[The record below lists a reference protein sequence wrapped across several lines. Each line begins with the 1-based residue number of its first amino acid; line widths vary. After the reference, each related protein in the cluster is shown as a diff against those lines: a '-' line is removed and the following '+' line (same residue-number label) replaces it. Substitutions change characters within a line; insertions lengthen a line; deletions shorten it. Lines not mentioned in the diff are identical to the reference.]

1 MTTKPETKTRGKRG
15 AGSLIDLGGGRYR
28 VAFYVDG
35 CKVTRVFHAANG
47 TEARETAP
55 SIRLDAL
62 DAYREKHAAI
72 PAEDAARADRQGWT
86 VERYAAYYMSEWA
99 SRKLAATTQDR
110 YRQVIRKQITPRLGK
125 KLMCEV
131 TVMDIVKMQAD
142 LAADGVRCYG
152 GRLSAAT
159 ITKVH
164 NVLGAIFSFA
174 VDVQEDFP
182 TNPVHSAKARV
193 NDSGGGEWREDV
205 QKAAALDVAGVS
217 RFVEL
222 ARAEEPAEVF
232 AAILLSARLGLRRGE
247 ALALQWRDI
256 DVTARRATIRRAVS
270 QATVG
275 ERVEGQKRE
284 TTVSAKPTKTN
295 KVRHIPIGDELIAE
309 LGRIQKRQAAL
320 RLASSQWQG
329 GKTAVQDYITA
340 TPTGAV
346 LEPEA
351 YTSRFRALAKRHE
364 IDVTPHVLRHSW
376 CSQMIALGYD
386 AVTIASMSGHSPDV
400 LLRIYGHAFDA
411 RKREAVDAYDAAWRA
426 VAAGE

>member
-1 MTTKPETKTRGKRG
+1 MAKRDG
-15 AGSLIDLGGGRYR
+15 PTMVRRAKGTGSLRHLDGDRWQVVGR
-28 VAFYVDG
+28 VDG
-35 CKVTRVFHAANG
+35 HQVTRVFTAPNG
-47 TEARETAP
+47 TEAEKLAP
-55 SIRLDAL
+55 SIRA
-62 DAYREKHAAI
+62 AAI
-72 PAEDAARADRQGWT
+72 ADHNAKHSDQDAGRAERQRWT
-86 VERYAAYYMSEWA
+86 VEQYAAFYTREWA

-110 YRQVIRKQITPRLGK
+110 YRQVIKTQITPRLGK
-125 KLMCEV
+125 KLMSEV

-142 LAADGVRCYG
+142 LGADGVRCYG

-182 TNPVHSAKARV
+182 TNPVHSTKAKV
-193 NDSGGGEWREDV
+193 NDSGGDEWREDV
-205 QKAAALDVAGVS
+205 QKAPALDVAEVS

-222 ARAEEPAEVF
+222 ARVEWPGEVF

-247 ALALQWRDI
+247 ALAVQWRDI
-256 DVTARRATIRRAVS
+256 DYSTRRVAIRRAVS
-270 QATVG
+270 QASVG
-275 ERVEGQKRE
+275 ERTEGQKRE
-284 TTVSAKPTKTN
+284 TSVSAKPTKTG

-309 LGRIQKRQAAL
+309 LRSIQVRQTKL
-320 RLASSQWQG
+320 RLAATSWQG
-329 GKTAVQDYITA
+329 GKTPAQDYIAA
-340 TPTGAV
+340 TPTGAI
-346 LEPEA
+346 LAPED
-351 YTSRFRALAKRHE
+351 YTSRFRSLAKRHT